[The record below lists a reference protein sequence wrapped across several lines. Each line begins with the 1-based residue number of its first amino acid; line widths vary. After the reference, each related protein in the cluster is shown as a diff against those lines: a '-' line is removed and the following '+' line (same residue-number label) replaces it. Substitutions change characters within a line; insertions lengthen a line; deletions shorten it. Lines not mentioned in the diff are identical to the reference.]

1 MITASTGSLELIEGW
16 HASDPQRARLR
27 FTFPI
32 NRLSGARASSVVYF
46 EVPPGQRLPRHTD
59 SAEEILYIV
68 EGTAEV
74 ELGEE
79 RGTVRAGDLAV
90 IPELVPHG
98 LVNVGEDTVRVV
110 GWFAS
115 EAITSEFEEP
125 MEPFGATVFEQ
136 APLPEPARA

>member
-1 MITASTGSLELIEGW
+1 MITASTGSLDLMEGW
-16 HASDPQRARLR
+16 HASDPERARLR

-74 ELGEE
+74 ELGDE

-98 LVNVGEDTVRVV
+98 LVNVGDDTVRVV

-115 EAITSEFEEP
+115 EAITSAFEEP
-125 MEPFGATVFEQ
+125 MEPFGAAVLEQ
-136 APLPEPARA
+136 APLPEPALG

>member
-1 MITASTGSLELIEGW
+1 MITAATGSLEMLEGW

-32 NRLSGARASSVVYF
+32 NRLSGAKASSVVYF

-59 SAEEILYIV
+59 SAEEILYII
-68 EGTAEV
+68 EGTAEA
-74 ELGEE
+74 ELGDEH
-79 RGTVRAGDLAV
+79 GTVRAGDLVV

-98 LVNVGEDTVRVV
+98 LVNVGDDTVRVV

-115 EAITSEFEEP
+115 EAITSAFEEP
-125 MEPFGATVFEQ
+125 MMPFGAAVLEQ
-136 APLPEPARA
+136 APLPEPALG